1 MGETRREVAT
11 DADAVAA
18 RAAELLAAELAAS
31 HGPVAVCLSGGS
43 TPRRLYQLLA
53 MEPWRG
59 RIPWE
64 RAHWFWGDE
73 RCVPPDHPDS
83 NYGMV
88 RRALLDSVNAPAA
101 NVHPVRT
108 LGLTPDAAAAGY
120 EAELQRHY
128 GGAALE
134 AGRPLFSVNLLGLGE
149 DGHTA
154 SLFPGT
160 PALQERRRWAV
171 AVIGAR
177 PEPRISLTYPA
188 LNSARL
194 TLMLVTGSGKRAVLA
209 QLGAGADLPA
219 AHIRPAGSMVWLLDR
234 AAAE

>member
-18 RAAELLAAELAAS
+18 RAAELLATELAAS

-43 TPRRLYQLLA
+43 TPRRLYLLLA
-53 MEPWRG
+53 TQPWRG

-64 RAHWFWGDE
+64 RTHWFWGDE

-83 NYGMV
+83 NQGMV
-88 RRALLDSVNAPAA
+88 RRAMLDSVNAPAA

-108 LGLTPDAAAAGY
+108 QGLTPDAAAMAY
-120 EAELQRHY
+120 EAELRRHY

-160 PALQERRRWAV
+160 PALQERQRWAV

-194 TLMLVTGSGKRAVLA
+194 TLMLVTGGGKRAVLA
-209 QLGAGADLPA
+209 QLAAGADLPA